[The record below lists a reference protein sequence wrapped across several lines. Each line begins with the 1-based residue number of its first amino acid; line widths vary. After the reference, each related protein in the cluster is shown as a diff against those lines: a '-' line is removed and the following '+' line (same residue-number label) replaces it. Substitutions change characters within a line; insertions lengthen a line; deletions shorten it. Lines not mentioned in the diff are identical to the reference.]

1 MQVAMDYERR
11 FGGVARLY
19 GHEGAEAIANAH
31 FVVVG
36 VGGVGSWAAEA
47 LIRTAAADITLIDL
61 DNVARGVT

>member
-19 GHEGAEAIANAH
+19 GHEGAEAIAKAH

-36 VGGVGSWAAEA
+36 VGGGGSPDPDGLSRHHAH
-47 LIRTAAADITLIDL
+47 
-61 DNVARGVT
+61 